1 VVVKGVT
8 HRQRQALATKTQV
21 AAAARKLF
29 AEHGYVSTTIAA
41 IAAEADIPAPTIYS
55 AFRTKG
61 AILWRISQEAM
72 STLDVDEVH
81 DAARTHPDPGAGL
94 RMAAALQRRQ
104 YEIMLD
110 VVLIQLEAAR
120 TDPEIA
126 EINAR
131 ILGDRERSFRAHL
144 EAIAPH
150 LHGTVDEALD
160 ICITLLQPEVYR
172 SLVAERGWSPERFEQ
187 WLGDA
192 LVRECLAG

>member
-1 VVVKGVT
+1 VT

-72 STLDVDEVH
+72 STLDVDEVY

-120 TDPEIA
+120 TDAEIA